1 MPFFRFKPMLPFP
14 GRWVVATLALAISVP
29 FHVSAVGFIEPAAI
43 AIPLAKNFD
52 TSRFGSV
59 SKKPSNRKIIV
70 HTGAVYAPKFEG
82 SNEFKASPSPMVST
96 MLGDGVSFDADGLT
110 R

>member
-1 MPFFRFKPMLPFP
+1 M
-14 GRWVVATLALAISVP
+14 
-29 FHVSAVGFIEPAAI
+29 
-43 AIPLAKNFD
+43 
-52 TSRFGSV
+52 
-59 SKKPSNRKIIV
+59 IV

>member
-14 GRWVVATLALAISVP
+14 GRCVVAILALAISVP
-29 FHVSAVGFIEPAAI
+29 FHVSAVGFVEPAAI
-43 AIPLAKNFD
+43 GLPLAKNFD
-52 TSRFGSV
+52 NGRFGSA
-59 SKKPSNRKIIV
+59 SQKASNQKMIV

>member
-14 GRWVVATLALAISVP
+14 GCWVVAILALAISVP

-43 AIPLAKNFD
+43 AVPLARNFD

-59 SKKPSNRKIIV
+59 SQKPSNGKIIV

-82 SNEFKASPSPMVST
+82 SNEFKASSSPMIS
-96 MLGDGVSFDADGLT
+96 GVFADSVGFDADGLT

>member
-14 GRWVVATLALAISVP
+14 GLWVVTILALAISVP

-43 AIPLAKNFD
+43 AVPLAKKFD
-52 TSRFGSV
+52 TSRFGSA
-59 SKKPSNRKIIV
+59 SKKPSNRKMIV
-70 HTGAVYAPKFEG
+70 HTGAVYAPKFKS
-82 SNEFKASPSPMVST
+82 SNELKTSPLPMISGMFPDSV
-96 MLGDGVSFDADGLT
+96 GFGADGLT